1 VDLQKR
7 IIDSISEIGK
17 SHIGLGAYERQLE
30 TAGMS
35 WLEDLTARVGD
46 FSDEKV
52 IHDAEAELSA
62 VVESLRTATAGSP
75 GINLLLGRIL
85 SFLVTLERSE
95 VRSRKIMKRLLDSS
109 TSSHASAG
117 GKRLLIINP
126 ATGSTRVAFFQGID
140 KIAEDELHLSP
151 DEPNGVEGRVESVI
165 AWMKD
170 NEIDLKSIDGIACRC
185 GFLHPVPSGTYR
197 LVPEMLK
204 DLEEPRIE
212 HASNLSVAMV
222 MKLAEMRGFKGDLL
236 LTTSDPVVSDEIEI
250 VERLTGFIK
259 IRRDGTGAHYLN
271 HRAVWKLLSRELGRS
286 PNDVNA
292 LTGYLGRGFSIALH
306 RNGQVTAVVDA
317 FSGIP
322 STSRCGLLDLPR
334 LLDAIKKDEITFKEL
349 EAATFSRGGLLSLAG
364 TNDFRALEGFR
375 FKGATTSQQKKI
387 ELILDFFARQ
397 ITASALKL
405 TADGK
410 PIEFLALTG
419 GLARSEE
426 LSRRIESNIAG
437 RYPLIFVP
445 GSIEQ
450 EFLAA
455 GLIEGFYEPE
465 TLKNYVEERDALKQR
480 RLEEDRLID
489 TVIFERKVIYRKKD
503 APILSLDELI
513 DDTNITV
520 KENYMPTIAIVGA
533 DNEEAI
539 LAAKRANEEGN
550 FRIAKFR
557 LLGDFAA
564 INQIAYDFD
573 LIIDNDNYSIIDTE
587 NPVEDALK
595 MLERNEVQILMKGYM
610 KTEDILRGVFHFL
623 KNTGRLKSG
632 ELISHVFVMDI
643 PVRNK
648 LLLITDAAVNT
659 YPNEEKRIKITENAL
674 KVAFNLN
681 IRKPKVAVISAI
693 ESVNLSIESSI
704 EAERIARRFADRQDC
719 VVEGPLSFDV
729 AMNPAIAHEKQYKGQ
744 IKGNADILIMPDIDA
759 GNVLYKSL
767 TTQSGATAAG
777 VILCGNMPLI
787 LTSRGDSARSKLS
800 SISLA
805 VKLFFSLGNEK
816 KDKSGK
822 AISQSA
828 ASVASDKALL

>member
-1 VDLQKR
+1 MDLQR
-7 IIDSISEIGK
+7 RMIESIAEIGK
-17 SHIGLGAYERQLE
+17 SHIGLSAYERQLE
-30 TAGMS
+30 TAGLS
-35 WLEDLTARVGD
+35 WLEDVTARVGD
-46 FSDEKV
+46 KSDEGIV
-52 IHDAEAELSA
+52 HDAESELQA
-62 VVESLRTATAGSP
+62 VVESIRTLSGSP
-75 GINLLLGRIL
+75 GINILLGRIL
-85 SFLVTLERSE
+85 SFLVKLERSE
-95 VRSRKIMKRLLDSS
+95 FRSRKIMKRLLDSS
-109 TSSHASAG
+109 TAARASAE
-117 GKRLLIINP
+117 GKRLLIVNP

-140 KIAEDELHLSP
+140 KLAEAELHLSP
-151 DEPNGVEGRVESVI
+151 DEPSGVESRVDSVTG
-165 AWMKD
+165 WMKHHQI
-170 NEIDLKSIDGIACRC
+170 ELKSLHGIACRC
-185 GFLHPVPSGTYR
+185 GFFHPVPSGTYR
-197 LVPEMLK
+197 IVPEMLR

-222 MKLAEMRGFKGDLL
+222 MKLAEMSGCKGDLL
-236 LTTSDPVVSDEIEI
+236 LTTSDPVVSDEIET

-292 LTGYLGRGFSIALH
+292 LTGYLGRGFSMALH
-306 RNGQVTAVVDA
+306 RNGQVTSVADA

-322 STSRCGLLDLPR
+322 STGRCGLLELPR
-334 LLDAIKKDEITFKEL
+334 LLDAIRKDELTFKEL
-349 EAATFSRGGLLSLAG
+349 EAVTLSRGGLLSLAG

-375 FKGATTSQQKKI
+375 FKGASPIQQKKI

-410 PIEFLALTG
+410 PVDYLALTG

-426 LSRRIESNIAG
+426 LARRIESNIAG

-445 GSIEQ
+445 GTIEQ
-450 EFLAA
+450 ESLAA
-455 GLIEGFYEPE
+455 GLIEAFYVPE
-465 TLKNYVEERDALKQR
+465 SLKNYVQERDALRQK
-480 RLEEDRLID
+480 RLDEDRLID

-513 DDTNITV
+513 DDTRITV
-520 KENYMPTIAIVGA
+520 KEHYMPTIAIVGA

-587 NPVEDALK
+587 TPVEDALK
-595 MLERNEVQILMKGYM
+595 MLEGNEVQILMKGYI
-610 KTEDILRGVFHFL
+610 KTEEILRGVFQFL
-623 KNTGRLKSG
+623 KRTERLQPG

-659 YPNEEKRIKITENAL
+659 YPDEDKRVKIIENAL
-674 KVAFNLN
+674 KVAYNLYL
-681 IRKPKVAVISAI
+681 RKPKVAVISAI
-693 ESVNLSIESSI
+693 ESVNRSIESSI
-704 EAERIARRFADRQDC
+704 EAERIASHFAGREDC
-719 VVEGPLSFDV
+719 IVEGPLSFDV
-729 AMNPAIAHEKQYKGQ
+729 AMNPAIAHEKHFQGQ
-744 IKGNADILIMPDIDA
+744 IQGNADILVMPDIDA

-777 VILCGNMPLI
+777 VILCGNMPFI
-787 LTSRGDSARSKLS
+787 LTSRGDSARSKLA

-805 VKLFFSLGNEK
+805 VKLFFNLSNSK
-816 KDKSGK
+816 
-822 AISQSA
+822 
-828 ASVASDKALL
+828 